1 MKNDMR
7 SGRVLFFG
15 ILILA
20 CVAPLLVPSTAS
32 SLTYEGS
39 STIGEGVMREAARKY
54 QAGTGIR
61 FKQISMGGSGVGF
74 RAAMQGVADIGG
86 LSRSLSESELAQS
99 PHSTV
104 IGHDAI
110 AVFVNGQ
117 NPVKSLTQAQV
128 KGIFTGKITNW
139 KEVGGEDAEITVVTE
154 IKKSDR
160 ATIKVFKSLALD
172 GEDFGP
178 SRELDKPHACVLLV
192 RYNRNAI
199 THASLSF
206 TEENTR
212 AVMIEDVPPNRETI
226 ADGSYPYTRP
236 LLLVTEEEPA
246 GEVKDFIDFLLSP
259 DGQNIVKQKFIPVN

>member
-1 MKNDMR
+1 MKNGMR
-7 SGRVLFFG
+7 SGKLSLFVVL
-15 ILILA
+15 LLA
-20 CVAPLLVPSTAS
+20 CVAPLLIPSAAS
-32 SLTYEGS
+32 SLTYDGS
-39 STIGEGVMREAARKY
+39 STVGEGVMRVAARKF
-54 QAGTGIR
+54 QAATGIR
-61 FKQISMGGSGVGF
+61 FKQISMAGSGAGY
-74 RAAMQGVADIGG
+74 RAAMQGTVDIGG
-86 LSRSLSESELAQS
+86 LSRSLSESELGQS

-110 AVFVNGQ
+110 AVFVNGL

-139 KEVGGEDAEITVVTE
+139 KEVGGEDARIAVVTE
-154 IKKSDR
+154 IKRSDR

-178 SRELDKPHACVLLV
+178 SKELDKPHACVLFV

-212 AVMIEDVPPNRETI
+212 AVMIEDVPPNRKTI
-226 ADGSYPYTRP
+226 GDGTYPFTRP
-236 LLLVTEEEPA
+236 LLLVTREEPA

-259 DGQNIVKQKFIPVN
+259 DGQDIVRQKFIPVN